1 MYACYAEG
9 NVVHCNYLQSLSFL
23 IISLEKPT
31 IFQSVTPKWHTYTTL
46 SSTIEIHKICFF
58 NDLKVSFNVKST

>member
-1 MYACYAEG
+1 MHACYAEG

-23 IISLEKPT
+23 IISLEKST
-31 IFQSVTPKWHTYTTL
+31 IFQSVTPKGYTYTTL